1 MLAVVFYQ
9 AISPFVRFLTGVWE
23 DVTAESS
30 PRLGVEEDEMDTF
43 DVTVTG
49 LGFVGLPT
57 AVIAARAG
65 LRVLGV
71 DRSAQRVDEIVNLA
85 PGCGLTT
92 VTEAELGG
100 LLETGAFQVCTTA
113 GQIPPSRTH
122 VVCVPTSPGFDYG
135 ADIGPLLDSI
145 DAVASRLRRGDL
157 VVVQSTCPPGTVERV
172 LLPRLTSGSGLAP
185 GSGFFLAYAPV
196 RIDPSNDSF
205 DLSDMPRVV
214 GGVTS
219 ACRAAAE
226 RFLRQ
231 FTRDV
236 VPVRSTHTAELVKV
250 FENTFRLV
258 NISLVNE
265 LATLCRASRVDFDEV
280 LDAAGTKPYG
290 FVRLQP
296 SAGAGGDCIPV
307 SAGFF
312 AAAARSHGVAAT
324 VVETAITLNQA
335 MPAATVHHIR
345 QVLAA
350 NGLGELRG
358 RRVLVV
364 GVTYKPDVPNVRQ
377 SAAVRVLEQLRLEA
391 DVRYHDPH
399 VPTLVLSDGTTLRSA
414 ALDDDADIV
423 LVLTRH
429 RVVDEGVLLRS
440 GLPVVDCSGGAPML
454 LRWRGLSEAARSA
467 RDGG

>member
-1 MLAVVFYQ
+1 
-9 AISPFVRFLTGVWE
+9 
-23 DVTAESS
+23 
-30 PRLGVEEDEMDTF
+30 MDMF

-57 AVIAARAG
+57 AAVAAKAG

-71 DRSAQRVDEIVNLA
+71 DRSAQRIEDIASLT

-92 VTEAELGG
+92 VTETELGG
-100 LLETGAFQVCTTA
+100 LLETGALQVRTTA
-113 GQIPPSRTH
+113 ARIPPSRTQ
-122 VVCVPTSPGFDYG
+122 VVCVPTSPGIDCG
-135 ADIGPLLDSI
+135 ADIGPLLDTI
-145 DAVASRLRRGDL
+145 DAVAARLRRGDL
-157 VVVQSTCPPGTVERV
+157 VVVQSTCPPGLVERV
-172 LLPRLTSGSGLAP
+172 LLPRFTSGSGLAP

-196 RIDPSNDSF
+196 RIDPANDAF
-205 DLSDMPRVV
+205 DLGDMPRIVS
-214 GGVTS
+214 GVTP
-219 ACRAAAE
+219 ACRTAAE

-231 FTRDV
+231 FTHNM

-324 VVETAITLNQA
+324 VVETAIALNQA

-345 QVLAA
+345 QLLAA
-350 NGLGELRG
+350 NGMAELRG
-358 RRVLVV
+358 NRVLVV
-364 GVTYKPDVPNVRQ
+364 GITYKPDVPNVRQ

-391 DVRYHDPH
+391 DVRYHDPY
-399 VPTLVLSDGTTLRSA
+399 VPALVLSDGTTLRSR

-423 LVLTRH
+423 LMLTRH
-429 RVVDEGVLLRS
+429 RVVDESVLLRS
-440 GLPVVDCSGGAPML
+440 SLPVVDCSGGAPML
-454 LRWRGLSEAARSA
+454 LRWRAPAEPVRPV